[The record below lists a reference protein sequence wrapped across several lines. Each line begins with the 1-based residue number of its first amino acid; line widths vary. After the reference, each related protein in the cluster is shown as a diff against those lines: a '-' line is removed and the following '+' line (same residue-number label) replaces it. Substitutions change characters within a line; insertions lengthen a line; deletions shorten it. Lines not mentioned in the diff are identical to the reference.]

1 MKNKILI
8 LLACT
13 ALLAGC
19 HQPEYVKPTTTALG
33 LNSVSAQF
41 TQGNYA
47 YNSAAIFSTAVSNL
61 TDDIVIKV
69 PYYFPEDSD
78 NQVDESLLKTMR
90 MTAAIDY
97 NCTIKPNLVLLD
109 LTQNNE
115 FTFTDGRGEAHTIHI
130 RGEIVKMS
138 GNDFLAFQVLS
149 PEMTCLLDNKKSTIT
164 LTYNQTMDLS
174 KCTVDFTLSPHAT
187 CSISVNDIVDFTKLK
202 TITVT
207 AQDGT
212 KHDYSIVLSDVTP
225 VKISYGYRT
234 GSEKQLF
241 NLDMENLGLVRA
253 ETRNTSLAVLGSY
266 LVISS
271 GDGTTPIYLNKTTGA
286 KVGEINIGSA
296 TSDGFVKNDQAGHML
311 ICNHSNTDFKIW
323 TTTSVTEAPSL
334 LLEYATTTG
343 YALGGKLAVQ
353 GNVKGNAIIAAP
365 YEGNDAGT
373 INQVAI
379 WVIQGG
385 VISDPQIITLSGF
398 IGLNWAKGYWGQ
410 SDGMPAFT
418 PISAN
423 ISDGFLFSVYDENLT
438 YLVNGTT
445 FAMSSL
451 LTPLSD
457 ASNFNY
463 NNWEVREFNKARYG
477 ALLITGYFP
486 AWGGAPTVYVY
497 DMTSMSNVTGTVS
510 GASSLAMTITGNSHY
525 DQGGGTGGNTRSAGD
540 VVLYVSNDGYYM
552 NLYYIDQNNRI
563 IEGYQVD
570 CIKQ

>member
-8 LLACT
+8 LLVCA
-13 ALLAGC
+13 ALLTGC

-33 LNSVSAQF
+33 LNSISAQF
-41 TQGNYA
+41 TKGDYA
-47 YNSAAIFSTAVSNL
+47 YNSAAIFTTAVSNL
-61 TDDIVIKV
+61 TDEIVVKV
-69 PYYFPEDSD
+69 PYYFPQDSD
-78 NQVDESLLKTMR
+78 NQVDASLLQTMR

-97 NCTIKPNLVLLD
+97 NCTIKPNLVVLD
-109 LTQNNE
+109 LTKSNE

-130 RGEIVKMS
+130 RGEITKLS
-138 GNDFLAFQVLS
+138 GKNFLAFQVLS
-149 PEMTCLLDNKKSTIT
+149 PEMTCLLDNAKSTIT
-164 LTYNQTMDLS
+164 LTYNQTMDLT
-174 KCTVDFTLSPHAT
+174 KCTVDYTLSPHAT
-187 CSISVNDIVDFTKLK
+187 CSISLKDAIDFTKLK

-212 KHDYSIVLSDVTP
+212 THDYSVILSDVTP

-241 NLDMENLGLVRA
+241 NLDMENLGLARA

-266 LVISS
+266 LVVSS

-286 KVGEINIGSA
+286 KVGEINLGSA
-296 TSDGFVKNDQAGHML
+296 TADGFVKNDQAGHML

-323 TTTSVTEAPSL
+323 TTTSVTEAPTL

-343 YALGGKLAVQ
+343 YALGGKLSVQ

-385 VISDPQIITLSGF
+385 VISDPQIMTLSGF
-398 IGLNWAKGYWGQ
+398 VGLNWAAGYWGQ
-410 SDGMPAFT
+410 ADGMPAFT
-418 PISAN
+418 PVSSN
-423 ISDGFLFSVYDENLT
+423 VNDGFLFSVYDENVT
-438 YLVNGTT
+438 YLVNGST

-486 AWGGAPTVYVY
+486 AWGGVPTVYVY
-497 DMTSMSNVTGTVS
+497 DMTNLSNVSGTVKGTS
-510 GASSLAMTITGNSHY
+510 ALAMTISGNSHY
-525 DQGGGTGGNTRSAGD
+525 DQGGGTGGNLRAAGD
-540 VVLYVSNDGYYM
+540 VVLYVSTDGYYM
-552 NLYYIDQNNRI
+552 SLYYIDQNNRI